1 MKRID
6 KIRHLSAEEL
16 ARLII
21 DHNITDDFC
30 KGNYKGIECEDDCQH
45 DIECCVKWFEEEC

>member
-21 DHNITDDFC
+21 DNNITDEFC
-30 KGNYKGIECEDDCQH
+30 KGNYKGIKCEDDCCH
-45 DIECCVKWFEEEC
+45 DVECCMKWLEEEC